1 MMQDPED
8 TGNEPPSKS
17 ERKRQ
22 SLELQSLG
30 EALIELADA
39 ELDAL
44 ELPEALHDAIVAA
57 RSVTSRGAMVRQ
69 RQYIGKLMRHVDP
82 APIRATM
89 ERRRVLASART
100 REHHLVEQWRDRLL
114 AEGEP
119 ALAAL
124 ASECGEADLREFRSL
139 LRQAQAER
147 ESGRPSATARRI
159 FQRLRDL
166 LVRPGD

>member
-1 MMQDPED
+1 MRDPED
-8 TGNEPPSKS
+8 SDVERPSKS
-17 ERKRQ
+17 ELKRQ
-22 SLELQSLG
+22 SLALQTLG
-30 EALIELADA
+30 EALVELPEA
-39 ELDAL
+39 EFDAL

-57 RSVTSRGAMVRQ
+57 RSITSRGAMVRQ
-69 RQYIGKLMRHVDP
+69 RQYIGKLMRNVDP
-82 APIRATM
+82 EPIRATL

-100 REHHLVEQWRDRLL
+100 RDHHLVEQWRDRLL

-119 ALAAL
+119 SLAAL
-124 ASECGEADLREFRSL
+124 ASEHHEADVRELRSL

-147 ESGRPSATARRI
+147 ESGRPSAAARRL